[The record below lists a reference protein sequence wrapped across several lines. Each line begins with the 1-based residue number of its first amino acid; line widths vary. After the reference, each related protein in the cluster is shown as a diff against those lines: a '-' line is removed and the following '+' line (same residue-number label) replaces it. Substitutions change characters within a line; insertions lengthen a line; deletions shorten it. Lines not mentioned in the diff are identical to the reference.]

1 MKRLTVLACAVGAL
15 VALAADQPGTAGGQQ
30 GGDKGWVS
38 LFNGKDLTGWKWHPD
53 SPGKWEVKDG
63 CIVGSGEKASHLFT
77 ERNDFENFEYRIEAK
92 INDKGNSGMYFRE
105 TFGPGYAP
113 GYEAQIN
120 STHSDIIKT
129 GSLYPGNALKL
140 TKAEKDKMMA
150 TTVIK
155 EQLHKPDEWFTQLVI
170 ADGNHIQIFVNGK
183 KTVDY
188 IDEKNHFTKGHL
200 AIQGHEAMKAGG
212 KVFPSIVTV
221 RKVEVKELPPT
232 AK

>member
-1 MKRLTVLACAVGAL
+1 MRPMITLACAAL
-15 VALAADQPGTAGGQQ
+15 ALAALAAEGQQ
-30 GGDKGWVS
+30 GGDQGWVQ
-38 LFNGKDLTGWKWHPD
+38 LFNGKDLTGWKVHPD

-77 ERNDFENFEYRIEAK
+77 ERGDYQNFEYRVEAK

-105 TFGPGYAP
+105 QFGPGYSP

-120 STHSDIIKT
+120 STHTDVIKT
-129 GSLYPGNALKL
+129 GSLYPGAALKL
-140 TKAEKDKMMA
+140 TKDEKAKMMN

-170 ADGNHIQIFVNGK
+170 ANGNHIQIFVNGK

-188 IDEKNHFTKGHL
+188 VDEKNLFTKGHL
-200 AIQGHEAMKAGG
+200 AIQGHEALKQNG
-212 KVFPSIVTV
+212 KVYPSIVTV

>member
-1 MKRLTVLACAVGAL
+1 MKRFAL
-15 VALAADQPGTAGGQQ
+15 FAGFICLLALAVADGQQ
-30 GGDKGWVS
+30 PADKGWVS
-38 LFNGKDLTGWKWHPD
+38 LFNGKDLAGWKTHPD

-77 ERNDFENFEYRIEAK
+77 ERGDYENFEYRIEVK
-92 INDKGNSGMYFRE
+92 INDKGNSGQYFRE
-105 TFGPGYAP
+105 QFGPGYSP

-120 STHSDIIKT
+120 STHTDIIKT
-129 GSLYPGNALKL
+129 GSLYPGAAMKM
-140 TKAEKDKMMA
+140 TKDQKAKMME
-150 TTVIK
+150 TTVVK

-188 IDEKNHFTKGHL
+188 IDERNTFTKGHL
-200 AIQGHEAMKAGG
+200 AIQGHDALKDKATG
-212 KVFPSIVTV
+212 KVYPSIVTV

-232 AK
+232 VKK